1 MPHSSATYQK
11 LGFPLPMNK
20 WINSKEVKEILL
32 DNKSLSRD
40 FYDRK
45 TLIEIIDN
53 KKSEDFDF
61 DGKRIWMLLNVELW
75 LREYFDK

>member
-1 MPHSSATYQK
+1 
-11 LGFPLPMNK
+11 MNK

-32 DNKSLSRD
+32 DQKSLSRD
-40 FYDRK
+40 FYDKK

-75 LREYFDK
+75 LREFFDK